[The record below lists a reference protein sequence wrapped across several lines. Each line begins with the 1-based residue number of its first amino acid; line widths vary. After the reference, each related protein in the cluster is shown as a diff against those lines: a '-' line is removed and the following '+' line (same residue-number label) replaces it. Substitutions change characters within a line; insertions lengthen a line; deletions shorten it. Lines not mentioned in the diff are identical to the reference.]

1 MDLDP
6 TLVVAALFAA
16 LPLLLL
22 VGRIR
27 FVPDGTELADL
38 FTRQDDLAWPRGVQ
52 EEDPRPWRLERLTPP
67 ARRRETRARPAPGVG
82 ATTAAR
88 SSR

>member
-1 MDLDP
+1 MNLDP

-27 FVPDGTELADL
+27 FEPDGTDLADL

-52 EEDPRPWRLERLTPP
+52 EEDPLPWRLERLTPP
-67 ARRRETRARPAPGVG
+67 VRQRETRARPAPRVS
-82 ATTAAR
+82 APTAFR
-88 SSR
+88 